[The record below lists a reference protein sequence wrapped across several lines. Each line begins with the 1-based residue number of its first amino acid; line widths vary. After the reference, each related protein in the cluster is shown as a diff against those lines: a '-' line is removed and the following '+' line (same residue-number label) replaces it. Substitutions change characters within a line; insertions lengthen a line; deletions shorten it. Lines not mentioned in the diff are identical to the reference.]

1 MKENFDTFKLSLEHT
16 GYEVVNNKVT
26 ICKCIFRVPA
36 NLIQFTYGTQFSKQ
50 ALGIVEGVVSTR
62 TDSYF
67 TLYSEGY
74 TYCHSTDTFNEKIG
88 KSIAFA
94 RAFISAHKKFRAIL
108 DMAKAALDLKQYKVC
123 NNLWRECCIIKN
135 EVKYLNSLINKQLEE
150 I

>member
-1 MKENFDTFKLSLEHT
+1 MKEGFDAIKLSLEHT

-36 NLIQFTYGTQFSKQ
+36 DLIRFTYGTQFSKQ
-50 ALGIVEGVVSTR
+50 VLGIVNGVVYTSTN
-62 TDSYF
+62 TYF
-67 TLYSEGY
+67 TLYSKGY
-74 TYCHSTDTFNEKIG
+74 AYCHSTDTFNEKIG

-108 DMAKAALDLKQYKVC
+108 DMAEAALNLKQRKVC

-135 EVKYLNSLINKQLEE
+135 EVKYLNSLINKKSS
-150 I
+150 